1 VTFAIQT
8 MNAISPLGLQ
18 RLDREHFD
26 IGTDIPE
33 PRAILLRSA
42 DLHSYE
48 VPKSLYAV
56 ARAGAGTNNIPV
68 DRLAAMGIPVF
79 NTPGANANAVKELV
93 IAGMLLAARNL
104 YHAADYTKDLVA
116 EHALSGAELDK
127 QVEAGKKQFAGFE
140 LPGRTL
146 GVVGLGAIGVL
157 VANQAQ
163 ALGMKVLGY
172 DPAITVE
179 RAWQLSPNV
188 EQVTSVEE
196 LFAGSDFVTVHVPLI
211 EATKGLVSAER
222 IASMPTGGVVLNFA
236 RGSVVDEAA
245 VIKALDSGH
254 LHAYVNDFPTEAGA
268 VHPKVIALP
277 HLGASTS
284 EAEDNCAVMAVDQ
297 LSDFLL
303 HGNIRNSVNYPTVV
317 LGRAPGTT
325 RLAIFNENKPNMIG
339 QITAVLGAA
348 GLNVAEFT
356 NKARGDYAYTLVD
369 VEGEVEDDLK
379 TSILAIDGIIRA
391 RKIESGSQAAR

>member
-1 VTFAIQT
+1 MAETFRIQT
-8 MNAISPLGLQ
+8 LNAISPLGLN
-18 RLDREHFD
+18 RLDRERFD
-26 IGTDIPE
+26 LGTEFTE

-42 DLHSYE
+42 DLHSYQ
-48 VPKSLYAV
+48 VPPSLYAV

-68 DRLAAMGIPVF
+68 DKLAALGVPVF

-116 EHALSGAELDK
+116 EQHLSGKDLDK

-146 GVVGLGAIGVL
+146 GVIGLGAIGVL
-157 VANQAQ
+157 VANAAQ
-163 ALGMKVLGY
+163 SMGMKVLGY
-172 DPAITVE
+172 DPAITIE
-179 RAWQLSPNV
+179 RAWQLSPSV

-196 LFAGSDFVTVHVPLI
+196 LFARSDFVTPHVPLV
-211 EATKGLVSAER
+211 EGTRGLVSAER
-222 IASMPTGGVVLNFA
+222 IAAMPEGGVVLNFA
-236 RGSVVDEAA
+236 RGGVVDEEA
-245 VIKALDSGH
+245 VIAALDSGH
-254 LHAYVNDFPTEAGA
+254 LHAYVNDFPSEAGA

-303 HGNIRNSVNYPTVV
+303 HGNIRNSVNFPEVV
-317 LGRAPGTT
+317 MSRTPGTT
-325 RLAIFNENKPNMIG
+325 RLGIFNENKPNMIG
-339 QITAVLGAA
+339 QITAVLGEA
-348 GLNVAEFT
+348 GLNVSEFT
-356 NKARGDYAYTLVD
+356 NKARGEYAYTLVD
-369 VEGEVEDDLK
+369 VEGEIGSDLK
-379 TSILAIDGIIRA
+379 EQILAIDGIIRA
-391 RKIESGSQAAR
+391 RRIEG

>member
-1 VTFAIQT
+1 MTFPIQT
-8 MNAISPLGLQ
+8 LNAISPLGLQ

-26 IGTDIPE
+26 LGTDIAE

-48 VPKSLYAV
+48 VPPSLYAV

-68 DRLAAMGIPVF
+68 DKLASLGIPVF

-93 IAGMLLAARNL
+93 LAGILLAARNL
-104 YHAADYTKDLVA
+104 YHAADYTKDLVT
-116 EHALSGAELDK
+116 EHGLSGAELDR

-157 VANQAQ
+157 VANAAQ
-163 ALGMKVLGY
+163 AMGMKVLGF

-179 RAWQLSPNV
+179 RAWQLSPSV

-196 LFAGSDFVTVHVPLI
+196 LFASSDYVTVHVPLV
-211 EATKGLVSAER
+211 EGTQGLVSAER
-222 IASMPTGGVVLNFA
+222 IASMPEGAVVLNFA
-236 RGSVVDEAA
+236 RGGVVDEAA
-245 VIKALDSGH
+245 VLAALDRGH
-254 LHAYVNDFPTEAGA
+254 LHAYVNDFPTVAGA
-268 VHPKVIALP
+268 SHPRVIALP
-277 HLGASTS
+277 HLGASTG
-284 EAEDNCAVMAVDQ
+284 EAEDNCAIMAADQ

-303 HGNIRNSVNYPTVV
+303 HGNIRNSVNFPEVIMART
-317 LGRAPGTT
+317 PGTT
-325 RLAIFNENKPNMIG
+325 RLGIFNENKPNMIG
-339 QITAVLGAA
+339 QITAVLGEA
-348 GLNVAEFT
+348 GLNVTEFT

-369 VEGEVEDDLK
+369 VEGEVAPELK
-379 TSILAIDGIIRA
+379 QQILAIDGIIRA
-391 RKIESGSQAAR
+391 RRI

>member
-1 VTFAIQT
+1 MTTFAIKT
-8 MNAISPLGLQ
+8 LNAISPIGLQ
-18 RLDREHFD
+18 RLDRDVFD
-26 IGTDIPE
+26 IGTDIAE

-42 DLHSYE
+42 DLHTLE
-48 VPKSLYAV
+48 VPPSLYAV

-68 DRLAAMGIPVF
+68 DRMAALGIPVF

-104 YHAADYTKDLVA
+104 YHAADYTRGLVA
-116 EHALSGAELDK
+116 DRSLTGKDLDK

-140 LPGRTL
+140 LPGKTL
-146 GVVGLGAIGVL
+146 GVIGLGAIGVL
-157 VANQAQ
+157 VANAAQ
-163 ALGMKVLGY
+163 SLGLKVLGY

-196 LFAGSDFVTVHVPLI
+196 LLSRSDLITLHVPLV
-211 EATKGLVSAER
+211 AGTAGLVNAER
-222 IASMPTGGVVLNFA
+222 IALMPQGSVVLNFA
-236 RGSVVDEAA
+236 RGGVVDEQA
-245 VIKALDSGH
+245 VIEALDSGH

-277 HLGASTS
+277 HLGASTA

-303 HGNIRNSVNYPTVV
+303 HGNIRNAVNFPEVV
-317 LGRAPGTT
+317 MARTPGTT
-325 RLAIFNENKPNMIG
+325 RLGIFNENKPNMIG
-339 QITAVLGAA
+339 QITAVLADA

-369 VEGEVEDDLK
+369 VEGEVHDELK
-379 TSILAIDGIIRA
+379 QTILAIDGVIRA
-391 RKIESGSQAAR
+391 RKI

>member
-1 VTFAIQT
+1 MAETFRIQT
-8 MNAISPLGLQ
+8 LNAISPLGLQ
-18 RLDREHFD
+18 RLDRERFD
-26 IGTDIPE
+26 IGTEFTD

-48 VPKSLYAV
+48 VPPSLYAV

-68 DRLAAMGIPVF
+68 DALAARGIPVF

-93 IAGMLLAARNL
+93 IAGLLLAARNL

-116 EHALSGAELDK
+116 EHQLSGKELDK

-146 GVVGLGAIGVL
+146 GVIGLGAIGVL
-157 VANQAQ
+157 VANAAQ
-163 ALGMKVLGY
+163 AMGMRVLGY
-172 DPAITVE
+172 DPAITIE
-179 RAWQLSPNV
+179 RAWQLSPSV

-196 LFAGSDFVTVHVPLI
+196 LFARSDFITLHVPLI
-211 EATKGLVSAER
+211 DGTRGLVNAAR
-222 IASMPTGGVVLNFA
+222 IASMPQGSVVLNFA
-236 RGSVVDEAA
+236 RGGVVDEDA
-245 VIKALDSGH
+245 VIAALDSGH

-268 VHPKVIALP
+268 VHPKVITLP

-303 HGNIRNSVNYPTVV
+303 HGNIRNSVNFPEVV
-317 LGRAPGTT
+317 MARSPGTT
-325 RLAIFNENKPNMIG
+325 RLGIFNENKPNMIG
-339 QITAVLGAA
+339 QITGVLGDA
-348 GLNVAEFT
+348 GLNVTEFT

-369 VEGEVEDDLK
+369 VEGDVAPELK
-379 TSILAIDGIIRA
+379 EQILAIDGIVRA
-391 RKIESGSQAAR
+391 RRIEG